1 LTGLGV
7 LVKKLKRQSMIGMF
21 FAIFV
26 LIAGIITFY
35 KIANMLFED
44 QNGFNIWAVDNYCE
58 RESGKA
64 QYME

>member
-1 LTGLGV
+1 
-7 LVKKLKRQSMIGMF
+7 MIGMF